1 MNKYRNRHRWHL
13 LWLFLNLLIVLVV
26 AWWRVDELERSLTT
40 MKEQQSHLKEQLR
53 LESERKKE
61 LKLELENDH
70 VRIVELERQ
79 LKEKRR
85 NRRKSLDPLTS
96 NGDQGS

>member
-1 MNKYRNRHRWHL
+1 MFL
-13 LWLFLNLLIVLVV
+13 LD
-26 AWWRVDELERSLTT
+26 RVEELERSLTA

-70 VRIVELERQ
+70 QRIVQLERQ

-85 NRRKSLDPLTS
+85 SRRKSLDPLTS
-96 NGDQGS
+96 NGDQGWYYRILERWNS

>member
-1 MNKYRNRHRWHL
+1 
-13 LWLFLNLLIVLVV
+13 
-26 AWWRVDELERSLTT
+26 

-70 VRIVELERQ
+70 QRIVQLERQ

-85 NRRKSLDPLTS
+85 SRRKSLDPLTS
-96 NGDQGS
+96 NGDQGWYYRILERWNSSSNWRPNKQTKKMTKKNVI